1 MKTTFAPLRL
11 LVMVLFLFGLMV
23 PAASAAAQGTV
34 TCSDFTSERE
44 AQDALDDDPDLAD
57 TLDEDGNGVACD
69 EPFNGVSPEDVQ
81 LPEETEEAT
90 EESTE
95 EPTEEAT
102 ETPEDE
108 TPPANQDGDE
118 YLATVQDEVDALSDS
133 IAEFTDLTESV
144 QEVPQA
150 DRAAIIDEFN
160 GIAEDWSA
168 YPDVAADITAPD
180 GFDDIDD
187 AYQDLAQEVGD
198 MGDNWLA
205 FWEAERGTPEETE
218 ARDAFSENFEN
229 VGTQIEDLNTLL
241 EEAVADATST
251 PEATP
256 TATEESPADGEEYI
270 ATVQAEVDALS
281 DSITEFNDL
290 ISVATDDEATT
301 DEKQDAV
308 DAFNA
313 IAEDW
318 SAYPDVAADITAP
331 DGFEEIDEAHQD
343 LATDVG
349 DMGDNWLA
357 FWEAEQD
364 SPEEEEARDAFT
376 ESLGSVE
383 TQIEEL
389 NILLED
395 AAADATPV
403 DAATE
408 EATEET
414 SATPKVDVDA
424 EAEEYL
430 TTVRDNTDELADS
443 LDRFFELS
451 EQQGQFTDE
460 EVAEIQDIFALWTDA
475 SEVAAEL
482 DAPREFAEI
491 QTAYEDLAAELGDA
505 AENFTTFSEAEP
517 DSPEADEALDAFTAN
532 LDNADTLASELDE
545 LLTDAG
551 F

>member
-1 MKTTFAPLRL
+1 M
-11 LVMVLFLFGLMV
+11 
-23 PAASAAAQGTV
+23 
-34 TCSDFTSERE
+34 
-44 AQDALDDDPDLAD
+44 
-57 TLDEDGNGVACD
+57 
-69 EPFNGVSPEDVQ
+69 
-81 LPEETEEAT
+81 
-90 EESTE
+90 
-95 EPTEEAT
+95 
-102 ETPEDE
+102 
-108 TPPANQDGDE
+108 
-118 YLATVQDEVDALSDS
+118 
-133 IAEFTDLTESV
+133 
-144 QEVPQA
+144 
-150 DRAAIIDEFN
+150 
-160 GIAEDWSA
+160 
-168 YPDVAADITAPD
+168 
-180 GFDDIDD
+180 
-187 AYQDLAQEVGD
+187 
-198 MGDNWLA
+198 
-205 FWEAERGTPEETE
+205 
-218 ARDAFSENFEN
+218 
-229 VGTQIEDLNTLL
+229 
-241 EEAVADATST
+241 
-251 PEATP
+251 
-256 TATEESPADGEEYI
+256 
-270 ATVQAEVDALS
+270 
-281 DSITEFNDL
+281 
-290 ISVATDDEATT
+290 ATDDEATT

-331 DGFEEIDEAHQD
+331 DGFEEIDEAYQD
-343 LATDVG
+343 LAADVG

-414 SATPKVDVDA
+414 SATPEVDVDA

-451 EQQGQFTDE
+451 EQQGELSDE

-491 QTAYEDLAAELGDA
+491 QTVYEDLAAELGDA

-517 DSPEADEALDAFTAN
+517 DSPEADEALDAFTTN